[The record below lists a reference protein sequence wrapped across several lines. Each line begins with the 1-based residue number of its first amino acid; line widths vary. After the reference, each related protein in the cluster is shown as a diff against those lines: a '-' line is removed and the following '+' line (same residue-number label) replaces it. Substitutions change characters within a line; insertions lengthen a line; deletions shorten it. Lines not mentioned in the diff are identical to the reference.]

1 MPRKADFQAHIKK
14 IEIVNKTI
22 GGNWFQSIRIIMED
36 IELNDENLVELRQ
49 FRPNEL
55 IFTTLESIQPT
66 LFEQEEQPGKS
77 SGRAAEEARD
87 LALDDAGEDEP
98 LITFEEGEGQVDGVV
113 LKQFSFGR

>member
-22 GGNWFQSIRIIMED
+22 GDNWFQSIRIILED

-55 IFTTLESIQPT
+55 ICTTLESIQPA
-66 LFEQEEQPGKS
+66 LFEQEEQPGKGS
-77 SGRAAEEARD
+77 ESGD
-87 LALDDAGEDEP
+87 LALDDVGADEP
-98 LITFEEGEGQVDGVV
+98 LLTFEEGEGQVDGVV
-113 LKQFSFGR
+113 LKQFSFER